1 MRSRVVLAPTARF
14 IGWEGMQFGQRQA
27 LASYDHDWDA
37 ASVSVLQSIEIAG
50 QCDWQESARYTDET
64 VSKLF
69 SVQGTAGYPGH
80 RLHHR
85 LILGQHQ
92 WHYKD
97 QAPKEPGCQ
106 PKKTS

>member
-50 QCDWQESARYTDET
+50 QCDW
-64 VSKLF
+64 
-69 SVQGTAGYPGH
+69 
-80 RLHHR
+80 
-85 LILGQHQ
+85 
-92 WHYKD
+92 
-97 QAPKEPGCQ
+97 
-106 PKKTS
+106 